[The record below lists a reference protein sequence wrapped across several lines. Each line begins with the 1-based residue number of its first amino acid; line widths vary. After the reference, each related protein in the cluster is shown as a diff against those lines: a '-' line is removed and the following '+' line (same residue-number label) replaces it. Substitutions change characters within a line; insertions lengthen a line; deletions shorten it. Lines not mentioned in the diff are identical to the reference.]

1 METLRPGISSVD
13 LEVIPL
19 TDLRRDSRKIIV
31 SISIANKL
39 SKRLKMKCGM
49 NFFYSFEN

>member
-1 METLRPGISSVD
+1 METLCPGISSVD

-39 SKRLKMKCGM
+39 STIENEMW
-49 NFFYSFEN
+49 NEFFLLV